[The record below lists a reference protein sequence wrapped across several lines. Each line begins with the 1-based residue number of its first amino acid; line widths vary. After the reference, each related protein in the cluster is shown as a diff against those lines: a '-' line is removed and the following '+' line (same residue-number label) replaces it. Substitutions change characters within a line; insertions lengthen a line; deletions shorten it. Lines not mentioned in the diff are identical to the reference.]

1 MDDYH
6 FFEIVE
12 MIPNRA
18 KHLIY
23 FNLVIFVVHSRDLWI
38 TQVVIFFGHIVIM
51 LKVLHYESQKIMG
64 KKFIKVKLEGQ
75 WYMQEFCYFY
85 NTL

>member
-1 MDDYH
+1 M
-6 FFEIVE
+6 
-12 MIPNRA
+12 
-18 KHLIY
+18 
-23 FNLVIFVVHSRDLWI
+23 

-75 WYMQEFCYFY
+75 WYIQEFCYFY